1 MDEVS
6 VFEAQR
12 AYLRGLAYRMTGSLA
27 DAEDV
32 VQEAYLRWNGA
43 DMDSIREPRAFLT
56 TLVTRLCLDHRK
68 SARVRRETYVGSWLP
83 EPVIDTEEL
92 TADAMSELAQDV
104 SMALMLA
111 LERLSPAERA
121 AFLLHDVFGYD
132 HPEVAEMLG
141 KSAAACRKLA
151 ERARVHVQASRVRA
165 QPTDEE
171 CTRVVVAFLKAVAAG
186 DATLL
191 GEVLV
196 ADAVVYTDGGG
207 RVPAATKPVRGRDN
221 VIRFVLGVNAKA
233 PHGRMSVRM
242 AKLNGMPGFLLFVDG
257 NLVQATA
264 FELGTDGVTAIY
276 SVRNPD
282 KLALLAR
289 ALDGPDRVAR

>member
-1 MDEVS
+1 MDEAS
-6 VFEAQR
+6 VFEEQR

-32 VQEAYLRWNGA
+32 VQDAYLRWNGA
-43 DMDSIREPRAFLT
+43 DADSIREPRAFLT
-56 TLVTRLCLDHRK
+56 TLVTRLCLDQRK

-83 EPVIDTEEL
+83 EPVIDTDQL
-92 TADAMSELAQDV
+92 TADAMTELAQDV

-132 HPEVAEMLG
+132 HPEVAKMIG

-151 ERARVHVQASRVRA
+151 ERARVHVQASRVRT
-165 QPTDEE
+165 QPSEEE
-171 CTRVVVAFLKAVAAG
+171 CTRVVVAFLKAVASG
-186 DATLL
+186 DATEL
-191 GEVLV
+191 GEMLV
-196 ADAVVYTDGGG
+196 EDAVIYTDGGG
-207 RVPAATKPVRGRDN
+207 RVPAATNPIYGRDRIVRFMLGVTAKPVPGR
-221 VIRFVLGVNAKA
+221 R
-233 PHGRMSVRM
+233 SVRM
-242 AKLNGMPGFLLFVDG
+242 AKLNGMPGFLLFLDG
-257 NLVQATA
+257 TLVQATS
-264 FELGTDGVTAIY
+264 FELSPQGVTVIY

-289 ALDGPDRVAR
+289 ALG

>member
-1 MDEVS
+1 MNEVS
-6 VFEAQR
+6 LFEAQR

-43 DMDSIREPRAFLT
+43 DTDSVREPRAFLT
-56 TLVTRLCLDHRK
+56 TLVTRLCLDQRK

-83 EPVIDTEEL
+83 EPVIDTDQL
-92 TADAMSELAQDV
+92 TADAMTELAQDV

-132 HPEVAEMLG
+132 HPEIAEMLG
-141 KSAAACRKLA
+141 KSATACRKLA
-151 ERARVHVQASRVRA
+151 ERARGHVQASRVRA
-165 QPTDEE
+165 QPSEEE
-171 CTRVVVAFLKAVAAG
+171 CTRVVVAFLKAVASG
-186 DATLL
+186 DATQL
-191 GEVLV
+191 GEMLV
-196 ADAVVYTDGGG
+196 EDAVIYTDGGG
-207 RVPAATKPVRGRDN
+207 RVPAATNPIYGRDRIVRFMLGVTAKPVAGR
-221 VIRFVLGVNAKA
+221 R
-233 PHGRMSVRM
+233 SVRM
-242 AKLNGMPGFLLFVDG
+242 AKLNGMPGFLLFLDG
-257 NLVQATA
+257 NLVQATS
-264 FELGTDGVTAIY
+264 FELGTEGVTVIY

-289 ALDGPDRVAR
+289 ALS